1 MYLGSRAC
9 LKLNALGSVSVP
21 GYLLIAQVI
30 GGIYLLPLLL
40 SFVAKSFGTFSVQ
53 VCVGGHMTGC
63 NMNSAGL
70 LGSL

>member
-9 LKLNALGSVSVP
+9 LKLNTLGSMSVP
-21 GYLLIAQVI
+21 GYLLIAQAI
-30 GGIYLLPLLL
+30 RGICLLPLLL

-63 NMNSAGL
+63 KRNSTGL